1 MIRKTTWLFGK
12 RLACLGILAVC
23 VARSVAP
30 QVAMIENR
38 RKVDDKDPNK
48 PQLRKK
54 PSSGSDDKD
63 SKGDEDERPTLKRR

>member
-1 MIRKTTWLFGK
+1 
-12 RLACLGILAVC
+12 
-23 VARSVAP
+23 
-30 QVAMIENR
+30 MIENR

-54 PSSGSDDKD
+54 PGTGGDDKD